1 MATDYRNYKLSET
14 QQAQMN
20 AAGMM
25 DQESRN
31 SSGQYYQQRLNEIWS
46 GPGTT
51 EEKRAAHVALAEEQL
66 KNPYRTGNQ
75 EYDDYAN
82 ALHQGYAGAQVSLG
96 QSKSAAEDALEAQI
110 DRAVARME
118 AQRPKIQQQYE
129 DSQRQAYIQSMQA
142 KKNLPQQMAAMG
154 MTGGAAESSMLNLEN
169 QYGNARNSYQQSY
182 NNALEDLDAQ
192 ISDVYAS
199 GVENQAALEQQYRQL
214 LAEYQ
219 NNYANNL
226 ATAKLQ
232 AQMQQ
237 AQLQMAELERQDA
250 LAQQQWQQAFQQAQ
264 ADRDWDYNQ
273 ALLQWEK
280 DKYAQEQA
288 RAASTGGTGSGT
300 GSGTYVTPEYL
311 RQLREMMGLDDEED
325 TGYNPGDLGGTPI
338 TGNPKTGFGFGGSRG
353 KIKADQALYMTK

>member
-1 MATDYRNYKLSET
+1 MAVKQGFTEK

-25 DQESRN
+25 DQESA
-31 SSGQYYQQRLNEIWS
+31 SKSAQYYRQKMNEIWS

-66 KNPYRTGNQ
+66 NNPYRTGNQ
-75 EYDDYAN
+75 AYDDYAN
-82 ALHQGYAGAQVSLG
+82 ALSQGYVGTQVSLG

-154 MTGGAAESSMLNLEN
+154 MTGGAAESSMLDLEN
-169 QYGNARNSYQQSY
+169 QYGNARNGYQQSY

-192 ISDVYAS
+192 INDVYAS

-232 AQMQQ
+232 AQLQQ
-237 AQLQMAELERQDA
+237 AQLQRAELERQDA

-264 ADRDWDYNQ
+264 ADRD
-273 ALLQWEK
+273 
-280 DKYAQEQA
+280 
-288 RAASTGGTGSGT
+288 
-300 GSGTYVTPEYL
+300 
-311 RQLREMMGLDDEED
+311 
-325 TGYNPGDLGGTPI
+325 GD
-338 TGNPKTGFGFGGSRG
+338 
-353 KIKADQALYMTK
+353 

>member
-1 MATDYRNYKLSET
+1 MAVKQGFTEK

-25 DQESRN
+25 DQESA
-31 SSGQYYQQRLNEIWS
+31 SKSAQYYRQKMNEIWS

-66 KNPYRTGNQ
+66 NNPYRTGNQ
-75 EYDDYAN
+75 AYDDYAN
-82 ALHQGYAGAQVSLG
+82 ALSQGYVDTQVSLG

-129 DSQRQAYIQSMQA
+129 DSQRQAYIQSMKA

-154 MTGGAAESSMLNLEN
+154 MTGGAAESSMLDLEN
-169 QYGNARNSYQQSY
+169 QYGNARNGYQQSY

-192 ISDVYAS
+192 INDVYAS

-232 AQMQQ
+232 AQLQQ
-237 AQLQMAELERQDA
+237 AQLQRAELERQDA

-288 RAASTGGTGSGT
+288 RAASAGGSGSGT
-300 GSGTYVTPEYL
+300 GGTYVTPEYL
-311 RQLREMMGLDDEED
+311 RQLRELMGLDDEED
-325 TGYNPGDLGGTPI
+325 AGYNPGDLGGTPI

>member
-1 MATDYRNYKLSET
+1 M
-14 QQAQMN
+14 
-20 AAGMM
+20 
-25 DQESRN
+25 
-31 SSGQYYQQRLNEIWS
+31 
-46 GPGTT
+46 
-51 EEKRAAHVALAEEQL
+51 
-66 KNPYRTGNQ
+66 
-75 EYDDYAN
+75 
-82 ALHQGYAGAQVSLG
+82 SLG
-96 QSKSAAEDALEAQI
+96 QSKSAAEDVLQAQI

-154 MTGGAAESSMLNLEN
+154 MTGGAAESSMLDLEN

-232 AQMQQ
+232 AQLQQ
-237 AQLQMAELERQDA
+237 AQLQQAELERQDA

-288 RAASTGGTGSGT
+288 AANAAAKAAASTGSEYYY
-300 GSGTYVTPEYL
+300 SPAPSVVTTE
-311 RQLREMMGLDDEED
+311 EEED
-325 TGYNPGDLGGTPI
+325 YVPGSLAE
-338 TGNPKTGFGFGGSRG
+338 TGNPKVIAKQTTTRKSGSNGR
-353 KIKADQALYMTK
+353 YMLR